1 MAKAKSASLAAA
13 ATTAALAAA
22 TASNVVTT
30 TADGVTD
37 TLNPA
42 PVKEKTAQEL
52 KTEAAQAKIA
62 AKAEKQAAAAAA
74 KAEKEAAKAAKSTES
89 AAERETKKAE
99 RLARLEALKAEG
111 RNYTGSML
119 ALADK
124 VKSGVYVKGPTGQL
138 HSGDELATA
147 LAGVQPLGVIQLAK
161 VVLNLESNP
170 YSHLNVGQQSMN
182 LRNKLRGAIRKD
194 ATVLQKVKDTVVELE
209 LDVTE
214 AILKA
219 KAEKAERIAKA
230 KEDKA
235 AKAAAKPAKQEEEAE
250 ATA

>member
-1 MAKAKSASLAAA
+1 MAKAKP
-13 ATTAALAAA
+13 ATTA
-22 TASNVVTT
+22 SNEVTT
-30 TADGVTD
+30 TDDGYTN
-37 TLNPA
+37 TLNPS
-42 PVKEKTAQEL
+42 PVKEKTVQEL

-74 KAEKEAAKAAKSTES
+74 KAEKEAAKAAKSTETE
-89 AAERETKKAE
+89 AQKAEKKAARE
-99 RLARLEALKAEG
+99 ARLAELKTEG
-111 RNYTGSML
+111 RTYVGSML

-124 VKSGVYVKGPTGQL
+124 VKSKAYVKGPTGQL
-138 HSGDELATA
+138 HSGDDLATV

-161 VVLNLESNP
+161 VVLDLESNP

-194 ATVLQKVKDTVVELE
+194 ATVMQKVKDTIVELD
-209 LDVTE
+209 LDVTD
-214 AILKA
+214 AILKI